1 MIEYKDIGI
10 KIGTYST
17 ANKRNPEIVSPE
29 KIDSEKIKK
38 YSLDKKL
45 YISNLKEKNGLIFI
59 ISHKINPSN
68 DKTIVNYVSLNIDI
82 IKNSSDLE
90 LMNHIEIPRETQIK
104 FENFTKLKFLDYDV
118 FKINENI
125 SFLFI
130 LLINDF
136 YLYKIWKNPENDSI
150 NYKKLEF
157 EKKKKKIIFLGN
169 YKNENNILEYAF
181 ITKPDNNFIYFNFNL
196 SDLIES
202 DQINYKI
209 EEKSLKDDEKNR
221 VLLKRLKRGEDVDK
235 YIIEEDQKFFILYK
249 DENNI
254 NNMLIFPF
262 EIVYKD
268 QIFIKKL
275 KNQFYLKFLEKMFLI
290 IDLTDNENINKE
302 KNQILLGIFEILF
315 NKEKN
320 IFTTKLLQ
328 EITINKNKEYDVHYL
343 SNKQIMVVVD
353 KTIVYYITLNYNCFA
368 EKIYKLI
375 FDKSLKIRKNAIYED
390 DNLIR
395 FFWFNNNEI
404 FYISINKSRED
415 VIIPSIQNFESFI
428 NSYTKEKLNSFFQ
441 GEYNQAKEKYNSIKK
456 KMKAE
461 KLEVE
466 KNENNIEKISKYLI
480 NVTQEGINH
489 TNNNYNNNEIKEE
502 INLINNNKNQ
512 NINQFNIN
520 SMNLNE
526 QINYFNQLNQINQY
540 KYNLNNSYNQI
551 NPINTLDQINFI
563 DPRFANQL
571 NINNLYQQINPNQ
584 FNNIQNL
591 SNINIY
597 SSLLNNRSNIN
608 PNLYNQI
615 YNNNI
620 NK

>member
-1 MIEYKDIGI
+1 MKEYKDIGI

-209 EEKSLKDDEKNR
+209 EEKSLKDEEKNR

-353 KTIVYYITLNYNCFA
+353 KHIVYYITLNYNCFA

-489 TNNNYNNNEIKEE
+489 TNNNYTNNEIKEE

-597 SSLLNNRSNIN
+597 SSLLDNRSNIN
-608 PNLYNQI
+608 PNL
-615 YNNNI
+615 
-620 NK
+620 

>member
-1 MIEYKDIGI
+1 MKEYKDIGI

-209 EEKSLKDDEKNR
+209 EEKSLKDEEKNR

-268 QIFIKKL
+268 QLFIKKL

-302 KNQILLGIFEILF
+302 KNQILLGIFEIQF

-320 IFTTKLLQ
+320 IYTTKLSQ

-353 KTIVYYITLNYNCFA
+353 KHIVYYITLNYNCFA

-441 GEYNQAKEKYNSIKK
+441 GEYSQAKEKYNSIKK

-489 TNNNYNNNEIKEE
+489 TNNNYTNNEIKEE

-597 SSLLNNRSNIN
+597 SSLLDNRSNIN
-608 PNLYNQI
+608 PNL
-615 YNNNI
+615 
-620 NK
+620 